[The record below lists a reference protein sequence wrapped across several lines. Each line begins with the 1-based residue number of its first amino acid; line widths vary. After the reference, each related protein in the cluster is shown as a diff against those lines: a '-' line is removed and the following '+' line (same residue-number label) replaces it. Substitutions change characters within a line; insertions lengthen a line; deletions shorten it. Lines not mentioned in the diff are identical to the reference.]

1 MTRTP
6 TRQRG
11 FTLTEVL
18 IASSLGAIIMAAVL
32 SSFVFIGRNL
42 AKLASYQ
49 ALESEARKALAYLR
63 QDLALARAV
72 KNGTS
77 PTSETVTLV
86 LPAGDVTYTYDSSAR
101 RLRRQASFGANP
113 DFALLGSSACEC
125 TSFAFDYFT
134 TSDGAPTDQATS
146 TALVPYS
153 IKQIAVGFVVETP
166 ATASAET
173 RTRFEAASARFLIR
187 NRALT
192 DGT

>member
-1 MTRTP
+1 MMRLFP
-6 TRQRG
+6 RSRG
-11 FTLTEVL
+11 FSLPEVL
-18 IASSLGAIIMAAVL
+18 IATALGAIIMSAML

-42 AKLASYQ
+42 ARLASYQ

-77 PTSETVTLV
+77 PTSQTVTLV
-86 LPAGDVTYTYDSSAR
+86 LPAGEVTYTYDSSAR
-101 RLRRQASFGANP
+101 RLRRQASFGGNT
-113 DFALLGSSACEC
+113 DFALLGGSACEC

-134 TSDGAPTDQATS
+134 TSDGAPTDQVAS
-146 TALVPYS
+146 TTLVPFS
-153 IKQIAVGFVVETP
+153 IKQIGVGFVVETP
-166 ATASAET
+166 PAASAET
-173 RTRFEAASARFLIR
+173 RTRFEATSARFILR